1 MKCKNCGETL
11 KAKIAITEQ
20 GWIIFH
26 ECITRGDTEEKV
38 IENFNNLQ
46 NTSSNSA
53 STQLLD
59 ELDALVDTIGIE
71 MELGNKRAHE
81 IIKQLRT

>member
-11 KAKIAITEQ
+11 KAEVAITEQ

-38 IENFNNLQ
+38 IENFNNLLTAK
-46 NTSSNSA
+46 NNIEVCRICGGEVDSNHGSVC
-53 STQLLD
+53 SDCDQD
-59 ELDALVDTIGIE
+59 HYED
-71 MELGNKRAHE
+71 
-81 IIKQLRT
+81 